1 MFSGI
6 HDMVC
11 QLPQGYETVL
21 DRSGGPISGGQKQR
35 IALARAFLGKPSLV
49 VLDEPNSNLDAAG
62 EQALTE
68 TLLRAKKR
76 GVTAVVVTL
85 RPALL
90 NSVDKVLILRAG
102 RAEAFGSP
110 RDVLHR
116 LIRSSGGA
124 ASDKPEQPR
133 SSECPSAGG
142 DQLGR
147 TA

>member
-1 MFSGI
+1 
-6 HDMVC
+6 
-11 QLPQGYETVL
+11 L
-21 DRSGGPISGGQKQR
+21 SGGQKQR
-35 IALARAFLGKPSLV
+35 IALARAFLGNPCVV

-68 TLLRAKKR
+68 TLQRAKKR

-90 NSVDKVLILRAG
+90 NSVDKVLILRSG

-110 RDVLHR
+110 SDVLHR
-116 LIRSSGGA
+116 LVRA
-124 ASDKPEQPR
+124 PARTDADKPEQPR
-133 SSECPSAGG
+133 RIESSVPEG
-142 DQLGR
+142 DQRGR

>member
-1 MFSGI
+1 
-6 HDMVC
+6 
-11 QLPQGYETVL
+11 
-21 DRSGGPISGGQKQR
+21 
-35 IALARAFLGKPSLV
+35 

-68 TLLRAKKR
+68 TLRRAKER

-110 RDVLHR
+110 SDVLHR
-116 LIRSSGGA
+116 LVRSSGGA
-124 ASDKPEQPR
+124 AGDKPEQPR
-133 SSECPSAGG
+133 RIDSPGSGG

>member
-1 MFSGI
+1 
-6 HDMVC
+6 
-11 QLPQGYETVL
+11 
-21 DRSGGPISGGQKQR
+21 
-35 IALARAFLGKPSLV
+35 

-68 TLLRAKKR
+68 TLQRAKKR

-90 NSVDKVLILRAG
+90 NSVDKVLILRSG

-110 RDVLHR
+110 TDVLHR
-116 LIRSSGGA
+116 LVRA
-124 ASDKPEQPR
+124 PVRTDADKPEPPR
-133 SSECPSAGG
+133 RIESSVPEG
-142 DQLGR
+142 DQRGR